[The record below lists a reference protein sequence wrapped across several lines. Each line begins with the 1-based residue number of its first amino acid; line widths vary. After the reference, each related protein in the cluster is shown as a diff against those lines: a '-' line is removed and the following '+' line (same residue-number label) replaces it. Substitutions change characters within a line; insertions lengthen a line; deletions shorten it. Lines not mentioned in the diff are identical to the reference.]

1 MPASDLGVGQISL
14 AANVSG
20 RLPLLA
26 IEVQFF
32 GVHRFCFTSFLIER
46 DVE

>member
-1 MPASDLGVGQISL
+1 MSL
-14 AANVSG
+14 DAEVSG
-20 RLPLLA
+20 PLPLLA

-32 GVHRFCFTSFLIER
+32 GVHRFCLASFLIER